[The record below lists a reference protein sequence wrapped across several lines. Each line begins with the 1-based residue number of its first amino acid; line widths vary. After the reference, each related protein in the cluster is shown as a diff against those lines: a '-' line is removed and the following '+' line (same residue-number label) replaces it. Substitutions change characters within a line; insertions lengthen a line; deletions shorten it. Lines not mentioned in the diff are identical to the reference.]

1 MHVQKFINAL
11 PTTIKPLTIRNI
23 RAVLRRTLN
32 NTIAWRLVEYNAAL
46 VVTLPNVEKQRA
58 GALEH
63 VQKFLADVK
72 GHRLEA
78 MYLIAVVLGLHQG
91 EILGLRREDVDLD
104 KLSCVLTVKS
114 CGKMAS

>member
-1 MHVQKFINAL
+1 MHESRRRYVYGQ
-11 PTTIKPLTIRNI
+11 TRREVVEKPAELKKQQEQG
-23 RAVLRRTLN
+23 ADFS
-32 NTIAWRLVEYNAAL
+32 
-46 VVTLPNVEKQRA
+46 VEKQRA